1 MKSFFYFLFGITK
14 IPLTFAVYYY
24 TSTLLDMVEIKGLN
38 FSYPRQPS
46 LFKDLD
52 LSLQNGHIYGLLGK
66 NGAGKSTLLK
76 NMAGLVFPVSGT
88 CRFNGLNVAKRPV
101 AVLEDIYFIAEE
113 LFVPS
118 LSPVQFVGN
127 TAGFYPK
134 FNKTDFYSY
143 LKLLDV
149 DLDAVMDKQ
158 SFGQQKKA
166 MIAFGLATHTSL
178 LIMDE
183 PTNGLDIPSKVQFR
197 KLIASVLTE
206 DRCIVISTHQVR
218 DLDSL
223 IDTLLVLHRGDIVVN
238 CSIDEVT
245 ERLSFGIYADTDDM
259 QVLYEEESMRGK
271 NAILANTTA
280 KFSKPDI
287 ELLFNAIISDSKPLL
302 DILNP
307 SRHE

>member
-1 MKSFFYFLFGITK
+1 MIKINNLSFGYSHKSL
-14 IPLTFAVYYY
+14 
-24 TSTLLDMVEIKGLN
+24 
-38 FSYPRQPS
+38 
-46 LFKDLD
+46 LFKDLT
-52 LSLQNGHIYGLLGK
+52 LSLNKGHIYGLLGK

-76 NMAGLVFPVSGT
+76 NITGLAFPEKGNCLFKGVNVADRPVS
-88 CRFNGLNVAKRPV
+88 VM
-101 AVLEDIYFIAEE
+101 EDIYFIAEE

-118 LSPVQFVGN
+118 LTPAQFVAS

-134 FNKTDFYSY
+134 FSKSDFYHY

-149 DLDAVMDKQ
+149 DLDGLMDKQ

-166 MIAFGLATHTSL
+166 MIVFGLATNTSL

-223 IDTLLVLHRGDIVVN
+223 IDTLLVLHEQEIVVN
-238 CSIDEVT
+238 RSMDEIA
-245 ERLSFGIYADTDDM
+245 EIIAFGTYQDTAGLP
-259 QVLYEEESMRGK
+259 VLYEEESMRGK
-271 NAILANTTA
+271 NTILQNITG
-280 KFSKPDI
+280 KYSKVDL
-287 ELLFNAIISDSKPLL
+287 ELLFNAVTGDSKSVLE
-302 DILNP
+302 ILKASPN
-307 SRHE
+307 E